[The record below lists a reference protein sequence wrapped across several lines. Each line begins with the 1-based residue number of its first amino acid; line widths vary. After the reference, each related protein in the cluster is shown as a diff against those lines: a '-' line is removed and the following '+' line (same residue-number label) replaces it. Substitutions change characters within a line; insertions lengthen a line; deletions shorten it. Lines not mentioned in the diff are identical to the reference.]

1 MYRIVTLKLKTTKSL
16 LFIID
21 SSSQQLNK
29 NEENEMKAG
38 FKKYNNST
46 ARVEMEPAEDQN
58 LFIGLKMFLIPI
70 NISNFCFNFFKKFV
84 QTFSLYKIINHY
96 I

>member
-1 MYRIVTLKLKTTKSL
+1 LKTTKSL

-46 ARVEMEPAEDQN
+46 ARVEMEPAEENKQ
-58 LFIGLKMFLIPI
+58 K
-70 NISNFCFNFFKKFV
+70 
-84 QTFSLYKIINHY
+84 
-96 I
+96 